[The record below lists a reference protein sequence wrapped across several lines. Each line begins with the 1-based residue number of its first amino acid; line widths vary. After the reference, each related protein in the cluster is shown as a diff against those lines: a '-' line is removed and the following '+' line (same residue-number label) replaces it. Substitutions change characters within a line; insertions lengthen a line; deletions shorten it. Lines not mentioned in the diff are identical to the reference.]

1 MENIVIIGFMGS
13 GKSSV
18 GRELARAT
26 QRFFIDSDFIIS
38 ARENLSIP
46 EIFNLKG
53 EGYFRQLEGDFI
65 HWAKKSL
72 RNTIIST
79 GGGMPIFNDISSVG
93 QIIYLK
99 IEFDE
104 IIKRLSFDEM
114 QKRPL
119 FEDISKAR
127 VLYEERKNIYE
138 RVADK
143 VIDANTSIGEIIE
156 KILR

>member
-1 MENIVIIGFMGS
+1 MGS

-38 ARENLSIP
+38 ARENLSIS

-53 EGYFRQLEGDFI
+53 EGYFRQLESDFI

-79 GGGMPIFNDISSVG
+79 GGGMPIFNDISRVG

-127 VLYEERKNIYE
+127 VLYEERKNTYE
-138 RVADK
+138 SVADK

>member
-1 MENIVIIGFMGS
+1 MENVVIIGFMGS

-26 QRFFIDSDFIIS
+26 QRFFVDSDFMIS
-38 ARENLSIP
+38 DRENLSIP
-46 EIFNLKG
+46 EIFSLKG
-53 EGYFRQLEGDFI
+53 EEYFRQLEGEFI

-72 RNTIIST
+72 RNAIIST
-79 GGGMPIFNDISSVG
+79 GGGMPIFNDISGIG

-104 IIKRLSFDEM
+104 IKRRLSFDEI

-119 FEDISKAR
+119 FQDIRKAR
-127 VLYEERKNIYE
+127 ALYEERKNTYE
-138 RVADK
+138 HLADK
-143 VIDANTSIGEIIE
+143 IIDANTAISEIIE
-156 KILR
+156 KILQ

>member
-26 QRFFIDSDFIIS
+26 QRFFIDSDFMIS
-38 ARENLSIP
+38 SRENLSIS
-46 EIFNLKG
+46 EIFSLKG
-53 EGYFRQLEGDFI
+53 EEYFRQLEGEFI

-72 RNTIIST
+72 HNTIIST
-79 GGGMPIFNDISSVG
+79 GGGMPIFNDISNIGKIV
-93 QIIYLK
+93 YLK
-99 IEFDE
+99 IGFDE
-104 IIKRLSFDEM
+104 ISKRLSFDEI

-119 FEDISKAR
+119 FQDISKAR
-127 VLYEERKNIYE
+127 ALYEERRNVYE

-143 VIDANTSIGEIIE
+143 IIDANTSVSEIIR
-156 KILR
+156 KITQ

>member
-1 MENIVIIGFMGS
+1 MKNLVIIGFMGS

-38 ARENLSIP
+38 ARENLSIS
-46 EIFNLKG
+46 EIFRLKG
-53 EGYFRQLEGDFI
+53 EEYFRQLEGDFI

-72 RNTIIST
+72 RNTIISV
-79 GGGMPIFNDISSVG
+79 GGGMPIFNDISSIG
-93 QIIYLK
+93 EIIYLK

-104 IIKRLSFDEM
+104 ISKRLSFDEM

-119 FEDISKAR
+119 FQDISKAR
-127 VLYEERKNIYE
+127 ALYEDRKNIYE
-138 RVADK
+138 RVADRI
-143 VIDANTSIGEIIE
+143 IDANTDISQIIK
-156 KILR
+156 KIL